1 MGESFFVD
9 GCICFNEIRGKEKIY
24 IRNSR
29 SFFSKLFLMFVFFCF
44 FFYQIVERHC
54 CYAHALLTARVES
67 TCLFMC
73 GLGRKYFIDFFYS

>member
-29 SFFSKLFLMFVFFCF
+29 SFFSNFLIFY